1 MTQSRT
7 YSQDLYHDYRAK
19 IASGEWLPGTQVP
32 PIRELTKRSGK
43 AQGTVVAALAALK
56 ADGFLETSRSR
67 RGTFVS
73 AVPPLAAA
81 DRVDLI
87 SLDGAMKI
95 NDYVRYQLIALE
107 NGTID
112 NGAAR
117 SFVEALTT
125 TVDGLQQISATYDRY
140 SQQAIEANDDDHAI
154 NMASNAVPFADFLA
168 RLRVVLDRA
177 SSLYEG
183 TNKGPSLKSDT
194 LSVT

>member
-1 MTQSRT
+1 
-7 YSQDLYHDYRAK
+7 
-19 IASGEWLPGTQVP
+19 
-32 PIRELTKRSGK
+32 
-43 AQGTVVAALAALK
+43 
-56 ADGFLETSRSR
+56 
-67 RGTFVS
+67 
-73 AVPPLAAA
+73 
-81 DRVDLI
+81 
-87 SLDGAMKI
+87 MKI